1 MDPIKT
7 SLMKKYTI
15 LLLALI
21 ATILPLHA
29 KQTVGLVLSG
39 GGAKGIAHVGVI
51 KALEDNDIPIDYVT
65 GTSMGS
71 IVGSLYA
78 IGWSPEKMY
87 EFFTAP
93 EFLYWATGKINPEWQ
108 YLLYKPSPTPAWA
121 NVNINLKNTSNLANQ
136 VIPNSLVSPLPMNI
150 EFLKLY
156 TPYTEQCKGNFNN
169 LFVPFR
175 CVFSDIYGKH
185 KVVCSKGSLGESVR
199 GSMSFPLVFKPI
211 EVDGIL
217 AYDGGIYDNFP
228 VDVMQEDFN
237 PDFIIGVSVA
247 RADKKP
253 RSNNV
258 YGELEDMIIQNNDY
272 SVPSRNGIKI
282 QVPVLNFGVLD
293 FSQAKTIYEIGYKTG
308 LEMVDSIKSRV
319 SARRSPEEVARR
331 REAFAAQTPQVEFD
345 SINITGANESQRNY
359 LEYLFG
365 DHRFPISLPEVQQSY
380 YRAIA
385 EGKISDLL
393 PEAKFAPDYK
403 SATLNLK
410 AKVNNPWSIGIGG
423 WITSTTNSM
432 LYADFGYHALSYNSL
447 DVDISAWLGQSY
459 MAARAA
465 ATFALRTHMPSYM
478 KLEGVISREKN
489 YDTDLL
495 FYETKNPSFITN
507 QESFARITY
516 NLGPRNDMIFG
527 VSASYG
533 RSADRYFADNDVD
546 FATAKRDRSRYDM
559 AVLDLHYEVNTLNR
573 QQYPTSGKKI
583 VVYMKGVHEDAKYSP
598 GRSSNQTPEA
608 GDEKTGNIDTPNED
622 LIYNH
627 TSRWGRWRASVKA
640 EWMQFFQL
648 HKHFVLGAR
657 AEGLV
662 TLSPLKGN
670 LVAEEVH
677 AAAFTPM
684 PSIANIY
691 NPAFR
696 SDNYIAVGLVP
707 AWIPVTGFQIRGD
720 FYAYCKTRKIGHT
733 DTGKAVYDG
742 WLNKPNYIAQL
753 SAIYSLPFASIGIY
767 GNYLSYPHANWS
779 FGINLGLYF
788 KAPRLLH

>member
-1 MDPIKT
+1 MIKK
-7 SLMKKYTI
+7 SLAFLI
-15 LLLALI
+15 LLLS
-21 ATILPLHA
+21 ILLPA
-29 KQTVGLVLSG
+29 RAEQTVGLVLSG

-93 EFLYWATGKINPEWQ
+93 DFLFWATGKVNPEWQ
-108 YLLYKPSPTPAWA
+108 YLLYKPVPMPSWA
-121 NVNINLKNTSNLANQ
+121 NVNLNLKNTSNLANQ

-175 CVFSDIYGKH
+175 CVFSDIYAKH

-211 EVDGIL
+211 EVDGVL

-228 VDVMQEDFN
+228 VDVMQEDFH

-293 FSQAKTIYEIGYKTG
+293 FSQAKQIYEIGYKTG
-308 LEMVDSIKSRV
+308 LSMVDSIKSRV
-319 SARRSPEEVARR
+319 TARRSPEVVARR
-331 REAFAAQTPQVEFD
+331 RAEFASKTPKVEFD
-345 SINITGANESQRNY
+345 SISISGADESQRNY

-365 DHRFPISLPEVQQSY
+365 DHRFPISLDEVQESY

-393 PEAKFAPDYK
+393 PEAKFGPNYK
-403 SATLNLK
+403 KATLTLK

-432 LYADFGYHALSYNSL
+432 LFADFGYHALSYNSL
-447 DVDISAWLGQSY
+447 DVDLSGWLGQSY
-459 MAARAA
+459 MAGRLA
-465 ATFALRTHMPSYM
+465 ATFALRTRMPSYM
-478 KLEGVISREKN
+478 MLEGVASREKN

-495 FYETKNPSFITN
+495 FYEAKNPAFITN
-507 QESFARITY
+507 RETFARVTY
-516 NLGPRNDMIFG
+516 NLGPRHDMIFG

-546 FATAKRDRSRYDM
+546 FAKDKKDRSRYDI
-559 AVLDLHYEVNTLNR
+559 AVLDFHYQLNTLNR
-573 QQYPTSGKKI
+573 QLYPTEGKK
-583 VVYMKGVHEDAKYSP
+583 VEFYVKGVHEDAKYTP
-598 GRSSNQTPEA
+598 GRTVPPSDGNGEGTDQIYYHKSS
-608 GDEKTGNIDTPNED
+608 
-622 LIYNH
+622 
-627 TSRWGRWRASVKA
+627 WGRWRASLKA
-640 EWMQFFQL
+640 EWMQYFKL
-648 HKHFVLGAR
+648 DRHFVLGAR
-657 AEGLV
+657 AEGLL

-670 LVAEEVH
+670 MVAEEVH
-677 AAAFTPM
+677 AAPFAPM
-684 PSIANIY
+684 PSVANIY

-696 SDNYIAVGLVP
+696 SDNFLAVGLIP
-707 AWIPVTGFQIRGD
+707 AWIPVQSLQIRGD
-720 FYAYCKTRKIGHT
+720 FYAFCKTRKIGQN
-733 DTGKAVYDG
+733 DNGRAVYDG
-742 WLNKPNYIAQL
+742 WFAKPNYIAQL
-753 SAIYSLPFASIGIY
+753 SAIYSLPFASISIY
-767 GNYLSYPHANWS
+767 GNYLSYPHSNWNV
-779 FGINLGLYF
+779 GINLGLF
-788 KAPRLLH
+788 FQAPKLLH